1 MDNLQD
7 TLNKIQKL
15 RPKVGNEIKKF
26 SRMILLINDFFN
38 KKSYNNNSF
47 LVELRDKIKKDCD
60 IDMSNKKLSQLLLVF
75 NKNKGNY
82 NKIKKLHKTIN
93 VEVNKINPQIGGFIY
108 NDNENGY
115 SQVLS
120 MLDFIFDLINL
131 IPNNIIT
138 KNYNFIAAPYGIL
151 AILLNLLRADYDFAF
166 YSFVGLIPG
175 VGGAIAGS
183 VKIIHRIIK
192 YITRTAKV
200 DNAENYYKQ
209 LQSAKRVHDYLRDDS
224 YERKNNPFI
233 GDFEDNYK
241 YDDYFDDELNIT

>member
-1 MDNLQD
+1 
-7 TLNKIQKL
+7 
-15 RPKVGNEIKKF
+15 
-26 SRMILLINDFFN
+26 
-38 KKSYNNNSF
+38 
-47 LVELRDKIKKDCD
+47 
-60 IDMSNKKLSQLLLVF
+60 
-75 NKNKGNY
+75 
-82 NKIKKLHKTIN
+82 
-93 VEVNKINPQIGGFIY
+93 
-108 NDNENGY
+108 
-115 SQVLS
+115 

-131 IPNNIIT
+131 VPNNIIT